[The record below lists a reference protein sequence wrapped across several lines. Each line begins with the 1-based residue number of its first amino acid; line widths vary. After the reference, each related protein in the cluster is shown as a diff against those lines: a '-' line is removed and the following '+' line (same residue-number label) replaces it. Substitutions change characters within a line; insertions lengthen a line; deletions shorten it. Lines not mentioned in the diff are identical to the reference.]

1 MPTCESCGSPI
12 SKYDAVCSV
21 CGTANP
27 AQEPIPEALEV
38 KMSNARGLMD
48 TGNWRAAAKFHHEI
62 IDQDQ
67 EIFAVYR
74 DLGQCYVK
82 LNLWIQAY
90 TMMTHAARV
99 RPGDSANH
107 YNLGI
112 VAVHAGKSTEEAR
125 AHLEAAQRHAE
136 TDPALD
142 RPDFV
147 IKRAARAL
155 RGLAG

>member
-1 MPTCESCGSPI
+1 MPTCETCDNAISP
-12 SKYDAVCSV
+12 YDAVCSV
-21 CGTANP
+21 CGTPNP
-27 AQEPIPEALEV
+27 DPQPLPEDLEV

-62 IDQDQ
+62 IDADKA
-67 EIFAVYR
+67 IFAAYR
-74 DLGQCYVK
+74 DLGQCYVQ

-99 RPGDSANH
+99 RPGDSTNQ
-107 YNLGI
+107 YNLGV
-112 VAVHAGKSTEEAR
+112 VAVHAGKSTDEAR
-125 AHLEAAQRHAE
+125 AHLEAAQRLAE

-147 IKRAARAL
+147 IKRAAKAL
-155 RGLAG
+155 KGLAG